1 MKCEKCGGLE
11 IKVLE
16 TIYRKAEQTKGF
28 RNKSSTPYVYR
39 RRVCLSCGHRF
50 TTREYTI
57 PDLIAFG
64 KRGYLEM
71 IDDLTPN

>member
-11 IKVLE
+11 IKVRE

-39 RRVCLSCGHRF
+39 RRVCLLVV
-50 TTREYTI
+50 I
-57 PDLIAFG
+57 DLPQENTQSLILSPLAN
-64 KRGYLEM
+64 KAILK
-71 IDDLTPN
+71 